1 MDAMEAT
8 VDVVRHLR
16 RLERASCAADIVKEL
31 QCLSPSLGQPR
42 LLSGMA
48 LPSLA
53 ALAEAH
59 LRDRLEP
66 ARDAL
71 TGLLDAR
78 AFNEL
83 FMAHARHVSA
93 LGTEAVAVC
102 LTLHGTAD
110 PRKDR
115 VTATYLRAL
124 AAACTACVAEGDYV
138 GRVASTALAVLPRH
152 GGLRGARSVAARL
165 VDTCRQVFASA
176 EHSLRLEVELKDDAG
191 CTQERSEIAL
201 GVL

>member
-1 MDAMEAT
+1 MVAMEAT

-31 QCLSPSLGQPR
+31 QYLSPSLRQPR
-42 LLSGMA
+42 LLSGMP

-78 AFNEL
+78 AFDEL

-93 LGTEAVAVC
+93 LGSEAVAVW
-102 LTLHGTAD
+102 LTLHGAGD
-110 PRKDR
+110 PRKER
-115 VTATYLRAL
+115 HAVAYLRAL
-124 AAACTACVAEGDYV
+124 AGACTSCVAEGDYV
-138 GRVASTALAVLPRH
+138 GRVASASLAVLPRH
-152 GGLRGARSVAARL
+152 GGLRGARSVAGRL
-165 VDTCRQVFASA
+165 ADGCREVFASA
-176 EHSLRLEVELKDDAG
+176 EHALRIEIELKDDAG
-191 CTQERSEIAL
+191 CTQERSELVA
-201 GVL
+201 GAR

>member
-1 MDAMEAT
+1 M
-8 VDVVRHLR
+8 
-16 RLERASCAADIVKEL
+16 
-31 QCLSPSLGQPR
+31 P
-42 LLSGMA
+42 

-93 LGTEAVAVC
+93 LGAEAVAIW
-102 LTLHGTAD
+102 LTLHGGGD

-115 VTATYLRAL
+115 HAVAYLRAL
-124 AAACTACVAEGDYV
+124 AGACTNCVAEGDYV
-138 GRVASTALAVLPRH
+138 GRVASASLAVLPRH
-152 GGLRGARSVAARL
+152 GGLRGARSVAGRL
-165 VDTCRQVFASA
+165 ADSCREVLAGA
-176 EHSLRLEVELKDDAG
+176 EHGLRIEIELKDDAG
-191 CTQERSEIAL
+191 GIQERSEVIL
-201 GVL
+201 GSL